1 MTLKEFLETNI
12 ITAVDVVD
20 GFNLI
25 INVYV
30 SDIIYG
36 LRVDTANIPAGT
48 SLTKREDFV
57 LTDDMLSVDTISI
70 DIDTTE
76 MLG

>member
-1 MTLKEFLETNI
+1 MTLKEFLQANT
-12 ITAVDVVD
+12 ITAVDTVN
-20 GFNLI
+20 GFDLI

-30 SDIIYG
+30 EDVIYG

-48 SLTKREDFV
+48 LLTKREDFV
-57 LTDDMLSVDTISI
+57 LTDDTLSVDAIII
-70 DIDTTE
+70 DAATTE

>member
-1 MTLKEFLETNI
+1 MTLKEFLQTNTI
-12 ITAVDVVD
+12 SAVDIVN
-20 GFNLI
+20 GFDLI

-30 SDIIYG
+30 EDVIYG

-57 LTDDMLSVDTISI
+57 LTDDILSVDAISL
-70 DIDTTE
+70 DMSKTE

>member
-1 MTLKEFLETNI
+1 MTLKEFLQTNTI
-12 ITAVDVVD
+12 SAVDIVN
-20 GFNLI
+20 GFDLI

-30 SDIIYG
+30 EDVIYG

-48 SLTKREDFV
+48 SLTKREDFI
-57 LTDDMLSVDTISI
+57 LTDDTLSIDAVSVDMS
-70 DIDTTE
+70 TTE

>member
-1 MTLKEFLETNI
+1 MTLKEFLQTNTI
-12 ITAVDVVD
+12 SAVDIVN
-20 GFNLI
+20 GFDLI

-30 SDIIYG
+30 EDVIYG

-48 SLTKREDFV
+48 LLTKREDFV
-57 LTDDMLSVDTISI
+57 LTDDTLSIDAVSVDMSK
-70 DIDTTE
+70 TE

>member
-1 MTLKEFLETNI
+1 MTLKEFLQANTI
-12 ITAVDVVD
+12 SAVDTVN
-20 GFNLI
+20 GFDLI

-30 SDIIYG
+30 EDVIYG

-48 SLTKREDFV
+48 SLTKREDFI
-57 LTDDMLSVDTISI
+57 LTDDTLSIDAVSVDMS
-70 DIDTTE
+70 TTE